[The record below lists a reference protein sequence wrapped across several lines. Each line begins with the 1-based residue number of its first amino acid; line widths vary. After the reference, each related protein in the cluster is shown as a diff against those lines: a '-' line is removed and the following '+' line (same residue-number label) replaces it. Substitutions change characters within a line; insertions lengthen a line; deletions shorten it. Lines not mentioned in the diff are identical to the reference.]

1 MTPDT
6 CYSRMTSIYL
16 SLALLL
22 TVLPVSG
29 QSNDNSSSPYGFDPG
44 TESDIEYGIMR
55 YSSTARTDQIATL
68 NTGNASELKFHA
80 ERGYLDTLLE
90 SLQISPASQVL
101 VFSRTSLNVA
111 NITPKTPRAI
121 YFNDTTYVAMV
132 PGSGVLEIASM
143 DPHLGPVFYTLEQNA
158 QTTPRFVQ
166 ETGQCLRCHDSYS
179 MTGGGVP
186 RFILGSGYT
195 GANGNLVSHEGWI
208 LTDTSTPLESRWGG
222 WYVTGKH
229 GKQVHLGNIAVN
241 DPADLFQ
248 LESLRIGNVTTL
260 DTLLNTDPYPA
271 NTSDIVALMVIEHQV
286 EVQNLIT
293 RVNYDIRSALD
304 ANPELLAESGQDI
317 NKIPDSV
324 ARLINDISEP
334 LVGALLMTNEVP
346 LTDTLEGDAAYAEW
360 FTGLGPFDNQGR
372 SLREFD
378 LKTRL
383 FRYPLSYLIYS
394 PAFDNLPALVKQHI
408 YQRLARI
415 LGNKDTDEFTHLTTA
430 DRTAIL
436 AILNETKPDFR
447 AVGRSP

>member
-6 CYSRMTSIYL
+6 CYLRMMSICL
-16 SLALLL
+16 IQAILL
-22 TVLPVSG
+22 TGQPVAG
-29 QSNDNSSSPYGFDPG
+29 QSNDNSSSPYGSVSG
-44 TESDIEYGIMR
+44 TESDIEYGVMR
-55 YSSTARTDQIATL
+55 YSTTTRTDPIATL
-68 NTGNASELKFHA
+68 ATDNNSGLKFHA
-80 ERGYLDTLLE
+80 ERGYLDALLE
-90 SLQISPASQVL
+90 SLQISPASQLL
-101 VFSRTSLNVA
+101 VFSRTSLNIA
-111 NITPKTPRAI
+111 NITPKTPRVI

-143 DPHLGPVFYTLEQNA
+143 DPHLGPVFYTLEQKE
-158 QTTPRFVQ
+158 QSKPRFEQ
-166 ETGQCLRCHDSYS
+166 QTDQCLRCHDSYS

-248 LESLRIGNVTTL
+248 MESLRIGNITSL
-260 DTLLNTDPYPA
+260 ETLLNTDPYLA
-271 NTSDIVALMVIEHQV
+271 KTSDIVALMVIEHQV

-317 NKIPDSV
+317 NKIPDAV
-324 ARLINDISEP
+324 ARLINDISAP
-334 LVGALLMTNEVP
+334 LVGALLMVDEEP
-346 LTDTLEGDAAYAEW
+346 LTDTLEGAAAYAEW

-394 PAFDNLPALVKQHI
+394 PAFDNLPDLVKQHI
-408 YQRLARI
+408 YQRLAMI
-415 LGNKDTDEFTHLTTA
+415 LGNKDKDEFTHLTTA

-436 AILNETKPDFR
+436 AILNETKPEFM
-447 AVGRSP
+447 AASRSP

>member
-1 MTPDT
+1 M
-6 CYSRMTSIYL
+6 MSIFL
-16 SLALLL
+16 SMGLLL
-22 TVLPVSG
+22 SGLPVAG
-29 QSNDNSSSPYGFDPG
+29 QSNDNSSSPYGSDSD
-44 TESDIEYGIMR
+44 TESDIEYGVMR
-55 YSSTARTDQIATL
+55 YSSTARTDPIATIE
-68 NTGNASELKFHA
+68 TGNNSGLKFHA
-80 ERGYLDTLLE
+80 DRGYLDALLE
-90 SLQISPASQVL
+90 SLKISPASQVL
-101 VFSRTSLNVA
+101 VFSRTSLNIA

-121 YFNDTTYVAMV
+121 YFNDTTYIAMV

-158 QTTPRFVQ
+158 ESTPRFVQ

-248 LESLRIGNVTTL
+248 LESLRIGNVTSL

-271 NTSDIVALMVIEHQV
+271 KTSDIVALMVIEHQV

-293 RVNYDIRSALD
+293 RVNYDIRSALNG
-304 ANPELLAESGQDI
+304 NPELLAGSGQDI
-317 NKIPDSV
+317 NKIPEVV
-324 ARLINDISEP
+324 ARLINDISAP
-334 LVGALLMTNEVP
+334 LIGALLMADEVP
-346 LTDTLEGDAAYAEW
+346 LTDTLEGNPAYAEW
-360 FTGLGPFDNQGR
+360 FTGLGPSDSQGR

-394 PAFDNLPALVKQHI
+394 AAFDNLPVLVKQHI
-408 YQRLARI
+408 YQRLATI
-415 LGNKDTDEFTHLTTA
+415 LENKDTDEFTHLNTV

-436 AILNETKPDFR
+436 AILNETIPEFR
-447 AVGRSP
+447 AAGRSP

>member
-1 MTPDT
+1 MMAICLP
-6 CYSRMTSIYL
+6 
-16 SLALLL
+16 LAVLL
-22 TVLPVSG
+22 TDQPVAG
-29 QSNDNSSSPYGFDPG
+29 QSNQNSSSPYGYDSG
-44 TESDIEYGIMR
+44 TESDIEYGVMR
-55 YSSTARTDQIATL
+55 YSSTSRTDPIATL
-68 NTGNASELKFHA
+68 GTGNNSGLKFDA
-80 ERGYLDTLLE
+80 ERGYLDALLD

-101 VFSRTSLNVA
+101 VFSRTSLNIA

-121 YFNDTTYVAMV
+121 YFNDTTYVALV
-132 PGSGVLEIASM
+132 PGADVLEIASM
-143 DPHLGPVFYTLEQNA
+143 DPHLGPVFYTLKQND
-158 QTTPRFVQ
+158 QSTPRFEQ
-166 ETGQCLRCHDSYS
+166 ETSQCLRCHDSYS

-248 LESLRIGNVTTL
+248 LESLRIGNVTSL

-271 NTSDIVALMVIEHQV
+271 RTSDIVALMVIEHQV

-304 ANPELLAESGQDI
+304 GNPELLAAGQDI
-317 NKIPDSV
+317 NKIPEAV
-324 ARLINDISEP
+324 ARLINDISAP
-334 LVGALLMTNEVP
+334 LVGAMLMVDEVP
-346 LTDTLEGDAAYAEW
+346 LTDTLEGDPAYAEW
-360 FTGLGPFDNQGR
+360 FTGLGPFDSQRR

-394 PAFDNLPALVKQHI
+394 AAFDHLPELVKQHV
-408 YQRLARI
+408 YQRLATI

-436 AILNETKPDFR
+436 TILNETKPEFR
-447 AVGRSP
+447 AAGQNP